1 MSKTP
6 KILIYTDGG
15 SRGNPGPA
23 ACAAVVQSADDN
35 QTLIEEGKFL
45 GRATNNVAE
54 YEGVLLGM
62 DLARRLGVRQI
73 EIRSDSELLV
83 RQLMGQ
89 YRVKNPGLKPLYDR
103 VREGLGDFDAVEV
116 CHVRRE
122 QNVEADR
129 LVNETLD
136 AQRKGG
142 SAPPSGRRTPDSGRG
157 GPFRLK

>member
-1 MSKTP
+1 MTA

-35 QTLIEEGKFL
+35 QTLIAEGKFL
-45 GRATNNVAE
+45 GHVTNNVAE

-62 DLARRLGVRQI
+62 DLARRLGARRI

-103 VREGLGDFDAVEV
+103 VRQGLDDFDAVEIR
-116 CHVRRE
+116 HVGRE

-136 AQRKGG
+136 AQGKGG
-142 SAPPSGRRTPDSGRG
+142 VCPPDRRTPDSGRDG
-157 GPFRLK
+157 AFRLK